1 MKAFKLFLV
10 MAMVLGLASTVKAEK
25 KEVKTVLYQVDLHCA
40 TCKAKVEKNIPYE
53 KGVKNLDVNLE
64 AKTVKVTFRGDK
76 NTTEGIQKAIEKLG
90 FKVTGSKTIDEPS
103 KAATDGKKKDGK
115 K

>member
-40 TCKAKVEKNIPYE
+40 TCIAKVEKNIPYE
-53 KGVKNLDVNLE
+53 
-64 AKTVKVTFRGDK
+64 
-76 NTTEGIQKAIEKLG
+76 
-90 FKVTGSKTIDEPS
+90 
-103 KAATDGKKKDGK
+103 
-115 K
+115 